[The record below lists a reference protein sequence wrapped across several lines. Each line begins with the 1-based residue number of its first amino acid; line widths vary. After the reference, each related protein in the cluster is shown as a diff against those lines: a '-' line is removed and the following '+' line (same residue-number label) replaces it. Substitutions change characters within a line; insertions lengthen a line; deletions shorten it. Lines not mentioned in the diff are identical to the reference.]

1 MISRDFFTEIEVAF
15 LTFVGVFAAALF
27 MAGPAFL
34 PACFALVL
42 TLFDTR
48 VSEMTGVSEAVPLVV
63 FD

>member
-15 LTFVGVFAAALF
+15 LTFVGVLATALF

-48 VSEMTGVSEAVPLVV
+48 VSEMTGVSETVPLLVL
-63 FD
+63 D